1 MSIEALETQFNT
13 SPTHNY
19 QELIAK
25 IKTQKTIIN
34 QLVDVIKKANEML
47 LDAAAT
53 SGEADKI
60 LSASKV
66 LVHGVAGVAK
76 T

>member
-1 MSIEALETQFNT
+1 MIIDSPETENAQTNT
-13 SPTHNY
+13 R
-19 QELIAK
+19 QELVAK
-25 IKTQKTIIN
+25 IKFQKALIN
-34 QLVDVIKKANEML
+34 QLVSVIEEANEML

-76 T
+76 A